1 MYLCSLQQEVVTM
14 PTSLVDDSLPPNDMF
29 SHGPLHTI
37 GYIKSW
43 KLVPKMFAVISPKF
57 LKMADI
63 KAWLFKNLPS
73 NHSQSRV
80 AGGEVNVVE
89 MVAKCLTQTD
99 NSGNVNPDHVIQS
112 TQQLFGPSRK
122 CISLYMMY
130 YHIILDTSSFILELW
145 KFLAISSLQEQHN
158 IPNVS
163 IEL

>member
-1 MYLCSLQQEVVTM
+1 M
-14 PTSLVDDSLPPNDMF
+14 PASLVDDSSPSNDVF

-43 KLVPKMFAVISPKF
+43 KLVPKMFAVISPNF

-63 KAWLFKNLPS
+63 RAWLYKNLPP

-80 AGGEVNVVE
+80 VGGEVNVVE
-89 MVAKCLTQTD
+89 MVARCLTQPD
-99 NSGNVNPDHVIQS
+99 SSGNVNPDYVIQS
-112 TQQLFGPSRK
+112 THQLFGPSRSVYL
-122 CISLYMMY
+122 CIWCFTTVY
-130 YHIILDTSSFILELW
+130 IIDTTSFILELW

-163 IEL
+163 IVDLYKLSIVVKLQ